1 MDRTDHT
8 PDLSRATGRGVGV
21 ALIDSGINAAHSHV
35 GAVAGG
41 VGLWL
46 ADDGTVREND
56 TYTDQLGHGTAL
68 AGIVRAK
75 APQAELYAVRIFSQR
90 LGAPIG
96 LLEAGLSWAIAHK
109 IKIINLSLGT
119 NKPEHRARLSSLLEP
134 AQAAGCILVAAS
146 PPGRADV
153 WPAALPRV
161 IGVAGDEQCGW
172 NDYRYAS
179 DDPVPFRAHSQP
191 RPLPGLAQERNFRGH
206 SFASAHVS
214 AVLARLAQ
222 TRPQLSSE
230 QAHRFLRHHR

>member
-1 MDRTDHT
+1 VERK
-8 PDLSRATGRGVGV
+8 PDLSQATGAGVGV

-35 GAVAGG
+35 GSVAGG
-41 VGLWL
+41 VGFWL

-56 TYTDQLGHGTAL
+56 AYTDQLGHGTAL

-75 APQAELYAVRIFSQR
+75 APQAELYAVKIFTER
-90 LGAPIG
+90 LGASIA
-96 LLEAGLSWAIAHK
+96 LLEAGLGWAIAHK

-119 NKPEHRARLSSLLEP
+119 NKPEHRERLGPLLER
-134 AQAAGCILVAAS
+134 AQAAGSILVAAS

-153 WPAALPRV
+153 LPAALPGV

-172 NDYRYAS
+172 NDYRYTSA
-179 DDPVPFRAHSQP
+179 DPISFRAHSQP

-214 AVLARLAQ
+214 AVLALLAH

-230 QAHRFLRHHR
+230 EASQFLRRYR